1 MQIGLKPDEVLDMSL
16 DVFRACTRGYM
27 DRMFDQQILGVQN
40 GYWAGYYSRDKKP
53 KSIKSVI
60 EKMMRRRNKP
70 SGHVEEVDVE
80 AFQRMEERFKQRLNQ

>member
-1 MQIGLKPDEVLDMSL
+1 
-16 DVFRACTRGYM
+16 
-27 DRMFDQQILGVQN
+27 MFDQQILGVQN

-60 EKMMRRRNKP
+60 EKMVRRRNKP
-70 SGHVEEVDVE
+70 SDHAEEVDVE